1 MEICGVIETEHRN
14 PGLIA
19 SALSPDNLSGMTTA
33 AVDGVLRTT
42 IRSER
47 LRSVIA
53 SVDDYLMNLLIAE
66 ELEGVCRRISV

>member
-1 MEICGVIETEHRN
+1 MEICGVIMSEHGDA
-14 PGLIA
+14 GLIA
-19 SALSPDNLSGMTTA
+19 SSLSPDNLLEMKTE
-33 AVDGVLRTT
+33 AVDGVIRTT

-53 SVDDYLMNLLIAE
+53 SVDDYLTNLLIAE